1 MNFAAFI
8 EFLNSL
14 YIEEVEIATRN
25 NRNDINIARMVFTGD
40 FEDDLANTMNSESN
54 RRQAMRTARCVKILG
69 KGVVKVVHRCN
80 DAKENSNL
88 DLSDCQLMQM
98 PDAVYHLMRETPLL
112 QCSLAS
118 NVIAKIPPKFFI
130 SFNHLTELDLSNNR
144 ISTLPSEMSSCSQLE
159 VLSIASNSFVSLP
172 SVLLDI
178 PSLAKIDAKKNFI
191 ADVEVEAI
199 VSCSNIEQLNLEENP
214 INLNAWDRLSQL
226 TSIRVILSPRE
237 QQEWEDLSI

>member
-14 YIEEVEIATRN
+14 YIEEVEIANRN
-25 NRNDINIARMVFTGD
+25 NRNEVNIARMVFTGD
-40 FEDDLANTMNSESN
+40 FGDDLANTMNSESN

-118 NVIAKIPPKFFI
+118 NVIAKIPAKFPI
-130 SFNHLTELDLSNNR
+130 SFNLLTELDLSNNR
-144 ISTLPSEMSSCSQLE
+144 ISTLPAEMTSCSQLE
-159 VLSIASNSFVSLP
+159 VISIASNSFVSLP
-172 SVLLDI
+172 TVLLDI

-199 VSCSNIEQLNLEENP
+199 VNCSNIEQLNLEENP
-214 INLNAWDRLSQL
+214 VRLTTWDLLSQV
-226 TSIRVILSPRE
+226 TSLRVILSPRE

>member
-14 YIEEVEIATRN
+14 YIEEVEVANRN
-25 NRNDINIARMVFTGD
+25 NRNEVNIARMVFTGD
-40 FEDDLANTMNSESN
+40 FGDDITNTMNTESH

-98 PDAVYHLMRETPLL
+98 PDAVYHLMRDTPLL
-112 QCSLAS
+112 QCSLAG
-118 NVIAKIPPKFFI
+118 NVIAKIPPKFPI
-130 SFNHLTELDLSNNR
+130 SFNLLTELDLSNNR
-144 ISTLPSEMSSCSQLE
+144 ISSLPAEMSSCTQLE
-159 VLSIASNSFVSLP
+159 VISIASNSFVSLP
-172 SVLLDI
+172 SVLLDMT
-178 PSLAKIDAKKNFI
+178 SLAKIDAKKNFI
-191 ADVEVEAI
+191 ADVEVEAL
-199 VSCSNIEQLNLEENP
+199 VSCSNIEQVNLEDNP
-214 INLNAWDRLSQL
+214 LVPASWDQLSQV
-226 TSIRVILSPRE
+226 TSLRVILSPRE